1 MDAKEGKPSK
11 LAQMKENIFPA
22 DKAEI
27 SPCISKQIHKNIL
40 MFIAGGLLLLLFL
53 IVVKAWEFVY
63 MAVGIVLFG
72 VYISLYLYHM
82 AVTGKMV
89 EVEGVIIEKERT
101 GYRKQKLY
109 LYIQTSKHAVYRILA
124 TELGMKYK
132 EGNIIRFYSNEDSLN
147 NLQDG
152 VYIVNTVYA
161 SERLS
166 AKITSDDEDEEI
178 DQIDRDEQNN

>member
-1 MDAKEGKPSK
+1 MDAKKTKPSK
-11 LAQMKENIFPA
+11 LEQIKEKLFPT

-27 SPCISKQIHKNIL
+27 PQCISKQIQKNIL
-40 MFIAGGLLLLLFL
+40 LFIAGGLLLLLFL

-63 MAVGIVLFG
+63 MAVGIILFG
-72 VYISLYLYHM
+72 IYISLYLYHM
-82 AVTGKMV
+82 AATGKMV

-101 GYRKQKLY
+101 GYRKQKLF
-109 LYIQTSKHAVYRILA
+109 LYIQTPNHAVYRILA

-132 EGNIIRFYSNEDSLN
+132 EGNIMRFYSSVDSLK

-161 SERLS
+161 SQRLS
-166 AKITSDDEDEEI
+166 AKITNDEEDEKI
-178 DQIDRDEQNN
+178 DQIKSEENN